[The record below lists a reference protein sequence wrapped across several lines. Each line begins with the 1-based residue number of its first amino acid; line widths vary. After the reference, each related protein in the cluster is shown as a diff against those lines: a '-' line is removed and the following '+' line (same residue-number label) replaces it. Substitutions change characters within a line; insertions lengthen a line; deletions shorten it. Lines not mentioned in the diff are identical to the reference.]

1 MYPLIGMSTSKKKV
15 DKKILEVTRLSTNLY
30 ILKVPTFKP
39 FTETLTNIAMAIPD
53 ARVIDISGQ
62 TEVQVRV
69 KFDKDRNIM
78 DTLKGEVVDGCTI
91 NFQYDMHM
99 DLYNSR
105 HQVNISLGSKTI
117 SLLNVLLWL
126 NGLGGREIQVFD
138 FFH

>member
-1 MYPLIGMSTSKKKV
+1 
-15 DKKILEVTRLSTNLY
+15 
-30 ILKVPTFKP
+30 
-39 FTETLTNIAMAIPD
+39 MAIPD